1 MRTFRLLGLVLITML
16 VSINFAACSDGNE
29 QDDLDPDKNST
40 ITIDSSII
48 TNGLAFAAEGS
59 IKSVSFTTNTDWTLN
74 IASTT
79 GGSIWC
85 MASVASGKKGEAS
98 VEFTTLD
105 NSDYD
110 DRSVSVTIKA
120 GTASQTF
127 TIIQKCKE
135 AILVTTDKFEIVQEG
150 GSINVEVKSNIDYQM
165 EISETA
171 KSWITETNTRALT
184 THNHTFSVAAN
195 EEYEKREGEIYFK
208 KGEHVET
215 VKVYQA
221 GGAVIVLTKEKY
233 EVSDKGETI
242 TVEIK
247 SNVEYGIKMPQ
258 VDWIYDEASVRGAS
272 SHTLKYIINPNETY
286 DSRSAQIIYFDKNN
300 TASADTLTIIQVQK
314 DAIVIGNNEYTI
326 DAKGK
331 TIEVELSSNI
341 DYTISI
347 ADDGKDWISCVENTR
362 ALTTKKIKFN
372 IAENTSDDSRA
383 SHITFASGNGVSQN
397 IKIIQQGVLP
407 VIHVETAG
415 TLSRLINS
423 SVKDEITK
431 LKITGNLNSTDTEFL
446 RKMKKIQVLD
456 LSEVN
461 MTKLGYYSFQLCNKL
476 TSVVMPDGVTSIG
489 KYAFG
494 GCSRLT
500 SIAIPDKVITLSSN
514 AFQFCTELT
523 SIDVGEDNTEYSSID
538 GALYDKNA
546 STLLKCPEGK
556 ISIAIPGNMANIGD
570 IAFYLC
576 SRLTSINVDE
586 NNAKYLS
593 IDGALYDKN
602 ASTLIKC
609 PEDIPS
615 ITIPNSVT
623 SIGDESLSRLNLT
636 SITIPNSVINI
647 GDRALS
653 SSNFT
658 SITIP
663 NSVTS
668 LGNGAFDNCSYLT
681 SITLPNSVTTIGNE
695 TFAGCSG
702 LTSITIP
709 NSVTSIGIEAFSC
722 CRRLTSITIPGGVTS
737 IGMEAFSWCSGLTS
751 ITISKGVTKIGI
763 NAFWGCSSLTSVTIP
778 NSVTSIGKGAFSACF
793 GLTSITIPNSV
804 TSIGDYAFWG
814 CSRMR
819 EIHIGYKSVSGMNP
833 SVFEN
838 VDTSVCV
845 LYVPR
850 GCKNAYSIADGWRSF
865 KNIVE
870 E

>member
-29 QDDLDPDKNST
+29 EDDLKPNPGETST
-40 ITIDSSII
+40 ITIDSNII
-48 TNGLAFAAEGS
+48 TNGLVFAAEGS
-59 IKSVSFTTNTDWTLN
+59 VKSVSFTTNADWTLN

-79 GGSIWC
+79 GGSTWC
-85 MASVASGKKGEAS
+85 TASVTSGKKGEAS

-195 EEYEKREGEIYFK
+195 EEYEKRDGEIFFK
-208 KGEHVET
+208 NGEHVET
-215 VKVYQA
+215 VKIYQA

-397 IKIIQQGVLP
+397 IKIIQQGALP

-461 MTKLGYYSFQLCNKL
+461 MTKLGYYSFQLCNN
-476 TSVVMPDGVTSIG
+476 
-489 KYAFG
+489 
-494 GCSRLT
+494 LT
-500 SIAIPDKVITLSSN
+500 SII
-514 AFQFCTELT
+514 
-523 SIDVGEDNTEYSSID
+523 
-538 GALYDKNA
+538 
-546 STLLKCPEGK
+546 
-556 ISIAIPGNMANIGD
+556 
-570 IAFYLC
+570 
-576 SRLTSINVDE
+576 
-586 NNAKYLS
+586 
-593 IDGALYDKN
+593 
-602 ASTLIKC
+602 
-609 PEDIPS
+609 IPS
-615 ITIPNSVT
+615 SVT
-623 SIGDESLSRLNLT
+623 SIGE
-636 SITIPNSVINI
+636 
-647 GDRALS
+647 
-653 SSNFT
+653 
-658 SITIP
+658 
-663 NSVTS
+663 
-668 LGNGAFDNCSYLT
+668 GAFWECIYNHR
-681 SITLPNSVTTIGNE
+681 TTKTNQ
-695 TFAGCSG
+695 
-702 LTSITIP
+702 
-709 NSVTSIGIEAFSC
+709 
-722 CRRLTSITIPGGVTS
+722 
-737 IGMEAFSWCSGLTS
+737 
-751 ITISKGVTKIGI
+751 K
-763 NAFWGCSSLTSVTIP
+763 
-778 NSVTSIGKGAFSACF
+778 
-793 GLTSITIPNSV
+793 
-804 TSIGDYAFWG
+804 Y
-814 CSRMR
+814 
-819 EIHIGYKSVSGMNP
+819 P
-833 SVFEN
+833 SVN
-838 VDTSVCV
+838 
-845 LYVPR
+845 L
-850 GCKNAYSIADGWRSF
+850 
-865 KNIVE
+865 
-870 E
+870 

>member
-29 QDDLDPDKNST
+29 QDDLGPDKNPT

-79 GGSIWC
+79 GGSTWC
-85 MASVASGKKGEAS
+85 TASVASGKKGEAS

-184 THNHTFSVAAN
+184 THNHTFSIAAN

-208 KGEHVET
+208 KGEYVET

-347 ADDGKDWISCVENTR
+347 ADDGKD
-362 ALTTKKIKFN
+362 
-372 IAENTSDDSRA
+372 
-383 SHITFASGNGVSQN
+383 
-397 IKIIQQGVLP
+397 
-407 VIHVETAG
+407 
-415 TLSRLINS
+415 
-423 SVKDEITK
+423 
-431 LKITGNLNSTDTEFL
+431 
-446 RKMKKIQVLD
+446 
-456 LSEVN
+456 
-461 MTKLGYYSFQLCNKL
+461 
-476 TSVVMPDGVTSIG
+476 
-489 KYAFG
+489 
-494 GCSRLT
+494 
-500 SIAIPDKVITLSSN
+500 
-514 AFQFCTELT
+514 
-523 SIDVGEDNTEYSSID
+523 
-538 GALYDKNA
+538 
-546 STLLKCPEGK
+546 
-556 ISIAIPGNMANIGD
+556 
-570 IAFYLC
+570 
-576 SRLTSINVDE
+576 
-586 NNAKYLS
+586 
-593 IDGALYDKN
+593 
-602 ASTLIKC
+602 
-609 PEDIPS
+609 
-615 ITIPNSVT
+615 
-623 SIGDESLSRLNLT
+623 
-636 SITIPNSVINI
+636 
-647 GDRALS
+647 
-653 SSNFT
+653 
-658 SITIP
+658 
-663 NSVTS
+663 
-668 LGNGAFDNCSYLT
+668 
-681 SITLPNSVTTIGNE
+681 
-695 TFAGCSG
+695 
-702 LTSITIP
+702 
-709 NSVTSIGIEAFSC
+709 
-722 CRRLTSITIPGGVTS
+722 
-737 IGMEAFSWCSGLTS
+737 
-751 ITISKGVTKIGI
+751 
-763 NAFWGCSSLTSVTIP
+763 
-778 NSVTSIGKGAFSACF
+778 
-793 GLTSITIPNSV
+793 
-804 TSIGDYAFWG
+804 
-814 CSRMR
+814 
-819 EIHIGYKSVSGMNP
+819 
-833 SVFEN
+833 
-838 VDTSVCV
+838 
-845 LYVPR
+845 
-850 GCKNAYSIADGWRSF
+850 
-865 KNIVE
+865 
-870 E
+870 

>member
-1 MRTFRLLGLVLITML
+1 ML

-29 QDDLDPDKNST
+29 QDDLGPDKNPT

-79 GGSIWC
+79 GGSTWC
-85 MASVASGKKGEAS
+85 TASVASGKKGEAS

-184 THNHTFSVAAN
+184 THNHTFSIAAN

-208 KGEHVET
+208 KGEYVET

-397 IKIIQQGVLP
+397 IKIIQQGALP

-461 MTKLGYYSFQLCNKL
+461 MTKLGYYSFQLCNNLTSIIIPSSVTSIGEGAFWECSRL

-778 NSVTSIGKGAFSACF
+778 NSVTSIGKGAFSACY

-804 TSIGDYAFWG
+804 TSIGDYVFYN
-814 CSRMR
+814 CIYNHRTTKTNQK
-819 EIHIGYKSVSGMNP
+819 YP
-833 SVFEN
+833 SVN
-838 VDTSVCV
+838 
-845 LYVPR
+845 L
-850 GCKNAYSIADGWRSF
+850 
-865 KNIVE
+865 
-870 E
+870 